1 LPESPTHTES
11 VMNKENEEPVETST
25 DAPKPQ
31 KVHLVKPPKKLNEM
45 TEEER
50 RVWAMAL
57 GEAFK
62 RKFPKQEE

>member
-1 LPESPTHTES
+1 
-11 VMNKENEEPVETST
+11 MNNENEELVEASI

-45 TEEER
+45 TQQER
-50 RVWAMAL
+50 RAYAMAL

-62 RKFPKQEE
+62 KKQAQPKQEDAE